1 MSASLRTI
9 EEQAAQRIEEMQSLL
24 AAQEAQLS
32 RSEVTI
38 ASLRHELQRLQ
49 EGTVLVAHLQ
59 HFSGPWVAL
68 TCLRLPALWWSDQ
81 TREAAAY
88 TDRLA
93 NADARAAA
101 AEAQAQEAV
110 SAARTLGQN
119 AMAAAKASAQ
129 AFVHRVL
136 TEDL

>member
-59 HFSGPWVAL
+59 HFSGPWV

>member
-9 EEQAAQRIEEMQSLL
+9 EEQGGQRIEEMQSLL

-59 HFSGPWVAL
+59 HF
-68 TCLRLPALWWSDQ
+68 
-81 TREAAAY
+81 
-88 TDRLA
+88 
-93 NADARAAA
+93 
-101 AEAQAQEAV
+101 
-110 SAARTLGQN
+110 LG
-119 AMAAAKASAQ
+119 
-129 AFVHRVL
+129 HGWL
-136 TEDL
+136 